1 MIGLT
6 QALFAFSISK
16 ALDLDERFTVIGAL
30 IPGLS
35 LLLIY
40 SGPLQYEGVLLSMTS
55 ALFFSAIVYFL
66 TDKEKSKS
74 TFTGYSCSLLLESL
88 TFSHIPLF
96 YPFQSFQGLGLFSS
110 FDLVFNFAVISMSIV
125 LIYFSNSDDSLV
137 GSLKT

>member
-66 TDKEKSKS
+66 TDEEKSKS

-110 FDLVFNFAVISMSIV
+110 FDPVFNFAVISMSIV